1 VTRAAVGAAILLSAA
16 QAAGDPP
23 DVRLEV
29 ASGVDTN
36 VTRVE
41 DEPGQGERR
50 DDGLVRAVL
59 EVQEAT
65 RPTADVTLAGN
76 LHVGAKHFFRLEG
89 EDTLLQ
95 RADGSV
101 AVRLLDGLTL
111 RVDAQVRDRSSRD
124 PERPRDYTDLAAGT
138 GFDARLGDLGMSLR
152 GFASRFLYAPDD
164 DLSSTAYGAS
174 LRLGHPAGPLGLSA
188 GASLVRRDFEGP
200 RLTVTGTHGI
210 AAVVGEAEGER
221 RRDDVAR
228 FDARVDYVGDWIAQ
242 LEYAYEVDDSN
253 SHGGGFARHLV
264 SASAHVALPLGL
276 LASGEASLQR
286 LVHAD
291 PQHFTPELFVED
303 EDRSAVSVR
312 LERPLGGD
320 FALVGSGAFLFSPKG
335 TGPAYDRQTFLLGV
349 AYERE

>member
-1 VTRAAVGAAILLSAA
+1 MTRAAVTAAFLLVAA
-16 QAAGDPP
+16 DAAGEPVDM
-23 DVRLEV
+23 RLEL
-29 ASGVDTN
+29 ASGFDTN
-36 VTRVE
+36 VTRIE
-41 DEPGQGERR
+41 EEPGQGERR

-59 EVQEAT
+59 EVQEAV
-65 RPTADVTLAGN
+65 RPVADVTLAGH
-76 LHVGAKHFFRLEG
+76 LHLGAKHFFRLDG

-101 AVRLLDGLTL
+101 AVRLTDALSL
-111 RVDAQVRDRSSRD
+111 RVDAQVRDRTSRD
-124 PERPRDYTDLAAGT
+124 PERPRDYTDLAAGP
-138 GFDARLGDLGMSLR
+138 GLDARLGELSLLFR
-152 GFASRFLYAPDD
+152 GFVGRFLYAPDD
-164 DLSSTAYGAS
+164 DLSSTAFGGS

-200 RLTVTGTHGI
+200 RLAASGTHGI
-210 AAVVGEAEGER
+210 AAVVGVVEGER
-221 RRDDVAR
+221 RRDDVVR
-228 FDARVDYVGDWIAQ
+228 FDGRVDYVGDWIAR

-253 SHGGGFARHLV
+253 SHGAGFERHIV

-286 LVHAD
+286 LVHVD

-312 LERPLGGD
+312 LERPIGD
-320 FALVGSGAFLFSPKG
+320 VAIVGSGAFQFSPKG
-335 TGPAYDRQTFLLGV
+335 TGPTYDRQTFLLGL